1 MQKYYKS
8 KFLDTV
14 YDAKDLN
21 TIKVHVHTIYVSD
34 VEDPE
39 IYLAR
44 PLCDWKQTEKGK
56 WVMEHS
62 FPSPS
67 YHCTTDPVR
76 YRYIY
81 NICAYLT
88 EKDYTYYRL
97 KFE

>member
-1 MQKYYKS
+1 MG
-8 KFLDTV
+8 
-14 YDAKDLN
+14 
-21 TIKVHVHTIYVSD
+21 D
-34 VEDPE
+34 VEDPD
-39 IYLAR
+39 LLVSW
-44 PLCDWKQTEKGK
+44 PLYDWQQTEKGK

-67 YHCTTDPVR
+67 YHSTADPVT